1 MFCYQSSKSQEWH
14 FLMPM
19 GMQELGQFAHGQMQ
33 PRRNLVKHETAYP
46 TKIIHNG

>member
-19 GMQELGQFAHGQMQ
+19 GMQELGQFAHGQMHAT
-33 PRRNLVKHETAYP
+33 KEKFGET
-46 TKIIHNG
+46 